1 MPFVK
6 RARARTGVLA
16 ALSVVSLGLLSMVP
30 AIPAGAST
38 AAVAVPL
45 AQGAAFRLTAA
56 AVPAS
61 VPAGSVEEKVTCAVI
76 HLTGNKH
83 EESVHCAELWFLSD
97 GGVSESRPRT
107 SCSARPRSGTWRS
120 LTATPSGRKSS

>member
-16 ALSVVSLGLLSMVP
+16 ALSVMSLGLLSMVP
-30 AIPAGAST
+30 AIPASAGT

-45 AQGAAFRLTAA
+45 ARGAAFRLTAA

-61 VPAGSVEEKVTCAVI
+61 VPAGSVEEEVKI
-76 HLTGNKH
+76 
-83 EESVHCAELWFLSD
+83 
-97 GGVSESRPRT
+97 
-107 SCSARPRSGTWRS
+107 
-120 LTATPSGRKSS
+120 GRAHV